1 MPVFQ
6 FKSATPSG
14 DIVEGTLDAPSRSK
28 AVEKIQSQGQLP
40 IRVEE
45 YRAKAEKPR
54 FKLAR
59 RRKITQDQLTVA
71 TNELA
76 TLLKAGLPL
85 ERALSIL
92 ISLSQEEALVDVL
105 TDVREQVKGGSTL
118 ADALDAQE
126 GVFSRFY
133 VNLVRAGE
141 TGGAL
146 ENVLERLS
154 EHLETAKEIRDSI
167 VSALIYPAI
176 LVFVALLSILILL
189 TYVIPQFADLFE
201 GAGQALP
208 LATRIT
214 LAAGEG
220 MQQYG
225 WLMVLAVIG
234 LVMAIRSQLSK
245 PASSYRWHGWF
256 LKLPV
261 LGEILIRIEVARF
274 SRTLGIL
281 LNNGVPLLKAM
292 SIVKDTVENQVIAEG
307 VDRVA
312 GSLKE
317 GQQLAEPLAENAKFP
332 PFAVHMIRVGE
343 ESGNLE
349 DMLLQVATLYDRE
362 IQTGIK
368 RSLALLEPLLILVLG
383 MIIAGVVMSILV
395 AILGINQLVF

>member
-54 FKLAR
+54 YKLAR

-118 ADALDAQE
+118 ADALDSQE

>member
-234 LVMAIRSQLSK
+234 LVMTIRSQLSK

-274 SRTLGIL
+274 S
-281 LNNGVPLLKAM
+281 
-292 SIVKDTVENQVIAEG
+292 
-307 VDRVA
+307 
-312 GSLKE
+312 
-317 GQQLAEPLAENAKFP
+317 
-332 PFAVHMIRVGE
+332 
-343 ESGNLE
+343 
-349 DMLLQVATLYDRE
+349 
-362 IQTGIK
+362 
-368 RSLALLEPLLILVLG
+368 
-383 MIIAGVVMSILV
+383 
-395 AILGINQLVF
+395 

>member
-234 LVMAIRSQLSK
+234 LVMTIRSQLSK

>member
-1 MPVFQ
+1 
-6 FKSATPSG
+6 
-14 DIVEGTLDAPSRSK
+14 
-28 AVEKIQSQGQLP
+28 
-40 IRVEE
+40 
-45 YRAKAEKPR
+45 
-54 FKLAR
+54 
-59 RRKITQDQLTVA
+59 
-71 TNELA
+71 
-76 TLLKAGLPL
+76 
-85 ERALSIL
+85 
-92 ISLSQEEALVDVL
+92 
-105 TDVREQVKGGSTL
+105 
-118 ADALDAQE
+118 
-126 GVFSRFY
+126 
-133 VNLVRAGE
+133 
-141 TGGAL
+141 
-146 ENVLERLS
+146 
-154 EHLETAKEIRDSI
+154 
-167 VSALIYPAI
+167 
-176 LVFVALLSILILL
+176 
-189 TYVIPQFADLFE
+189 
-201 GAGQALP
+201 
-208 LATRIT
+208 
-214 LAAGEG
+214 
-220 MQQYG
+220 
-225 WLMVLAVIG
+225 
-234 LVMAIRSQLSK
+234 